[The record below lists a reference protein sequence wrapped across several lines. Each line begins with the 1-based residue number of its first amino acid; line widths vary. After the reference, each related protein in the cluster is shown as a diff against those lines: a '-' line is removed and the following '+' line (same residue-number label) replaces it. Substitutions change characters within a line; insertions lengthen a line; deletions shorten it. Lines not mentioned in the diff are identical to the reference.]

1 MSYQIKLSGL
11 EFYARHG
18 CYELERTVGNRFG
31 VDLVITAVLDD
42 AAVRSDDVSQMVN
55 YLDVYGCVERQI
67 SLPQCTIERVALNII
82 EALKSEFSKI
92 EHISCT
98 VSKFAPPLGGKAERV
113 SVTIEQ

>member
-31 VDLVITAVLDD
+31 VDLVITAELDD
-42 AAVRSDDVSQMVN
+42 EAVRNDDVSQMIN
-55 YLDVYGCVERQI
+55 YLDIYGCVERQMAVA
-67 SLPQCTIERVALNII
+67 QCTIERVALNII

-98 VSKFAPPLGGKAERV
+98 VSKFAPPLGGKADRV
-113 SVTIEQ
+113 SVTIER